1 MLIPTQIIFR
11 NIPSSDA
18 ISAEVLKQLE
28 KLQRSR
34 QEILG
39 CHVTIEALDKHQH
52 QGRRYQVRVHLTMAN
67 ATAAITREYEDED
80 AYVAVR
86 GVLEAISR
94 ELTEKHRRARVRSRR
109 ANTRVAASEQS
120 DIATVDMPGG

>member
-18 ISAEVLKQLE
+18 ISAEVLKQLD

-52 QGRRYQVRVHLTMAN
+52 QGRLYQVRVHLTMAN
-67 ATAAITREYEDED
+67 GMAAITCEHADED

-86 GVLEAISR
+86 GALEVISR
-94 ELTEKHRRARVRSRR
+94 ELTEKQRRARVRSRR
-109 ANTRVAASEQS
+109 AGARVPANEQS
-120 DIATVDMPGG
+120 DVAALDMPGG

>member
-18 ISAEVLKQLE
+18 VSAEVLKQLD

-39 CHVTIEALDKHQH
+39 CHVTIEALEKHQH
-52 QGRRYQVRVHLTMAN
+52 QGRQYQVRVHLTMAN
-67 ATAAITREYEDED
+67 GTAAITREYADED

-94 ELTEKHRRARVRSRR
+94 DLTEKRRARVRSRR
-109 ANTRVAASEQS
+109 ASPRVAASEQG
-120 DIATVDMPGG
+120 DIATLDMPGG